1 MQKGYRITRH
11 AGHTADSATAT
22 LLCTSHDEMSAWRYF
37 QATVP
42 VPGMSLALWKSDGS
56 ILAFRSGP
64 ERPSTKPST

>member
-1 MQKGYRITRH
+1 VQKGYRITRH

-22 LLCTSHDEMSAWRYF
+22 LLCTSPDEMSAWRYF

-64 ERPSTKPST
+64 ARPSS